1 MGQNTPKS
9 APRRAS
15 KSTEDKNF
23 CEYRKLAEKSDSD
36 FNERNKRLINT
47 R

>member
-1 MGQNTPKS
+1 M
-9 APRRAS
+9 AS

-23 CEYRKLAEKSDSD
+23 CEYRKLAEKPGSD
-36 FNERNKRLINT
+36 FNERDKRLIKT